1 MSITMYIRVLS
12 IALCCFSPLFAVAQS
27 WDNIKSD
34 PAYLYG
40 EGWGA
45 SISEADQMA
54 LGDLIS
60 KISISV
66 SSNFEVTEEETSIL
80 GKTDAQSYIQSKVK
94 TYSQAT
100 LNNTEKLIIDNEPD
114 AHVGRWVK
122 RSEIDKLF
130 AARQRKIQDYVF
142 LATRGEQNGKID
154 DALRYYYWA
163 FVLLKS
169 LQQPST
175 ETYQD
180 KEGTH
185 LLITYLPQRLNDIFS
200 DIRITPVQ
208 RDEDNNVLLD
218 ITFRGQPV
226 SSLDYT
232 YFDGM
237 DWSNIYSAKDG
248 KGILELTTSAPLKN
262 LQLKLEYEYRSEA
275 HIDKEMESVL
285 SVVKGNALRKS
296 YIHIDGS
303 NTAVT
308 DSPSAAPVNM
318 TVVSTHSTA
327 SNEPTNTAIVMS
339 KAPQT
344 NIATTLSDKPQTSM
358 DIKRIGN
365 EDVYRNII
373 ERIKTAIASRS
384 YTQVRSCFTP
394 EGYDIFQK
402 LIAYGNARLIE
413 RNEPYLFYSFDDKV
427 VCRSLPMSFSFKTGM
442 RKSFVENIV
451 LTFDAD
457 KRISNV
463 SFGLDDRA
471 EQDILYKKAWNEKTR
486 MLIMEFLEN
495 YRTAYALKR
504 LDYIEH
510 IFDDDAKIII
520 GHLSR
525 RPQIVSKDFG
535 AVNFNDK
542 QVKYT
547 RKNKM
552 QYLTDLKRCF
562 QSNEFINIRFSN
574 NDVRKLAGN
583 ELYSIQIK
591 QDYYS
596 SSYGDTGYLF
606 LMVDFHDPDQPL
618 IKVRTWQPE
627 PDPEFGIY
635 GPEMF

>member
-1 MSITMYIRVLS
+1 MPIRILS
-12 IALCCFSPLFAVAQS
+12 IALFCLCPLIATAQS
-27 WDNIKSD
+27 WESIKSN

-45 SISEADQMA
+45 SVSEADQMA

-60 KISISV
+60 KISITV
-66 SSNFEVTEEETSIL
+66 SSNFEVTEEETSML
-80 GKTDAQSYIQSKVK
+80 GKTDAQSYVQSKVK

-100 LNNTEKLIIDNEPD
+100 LSNTEKLIINNEPD

-130 AARQRKIQDYVF
+130 AARRRKMQDYVL
-142 LATRGEQNGKID
+142 LASRGEQNGKID

-169 LQQPST
+169 LQHPST

-200 DIRITPVQ
+200 DIRITPLK
-208 RDEDNNVLLD
+208 RDEDNNILLD
-218 ITFRGQPV
+218 ITFRGKPV

-237 DWSNIYSAKDG
+237 DWSSIYSAKDG
-248 KGILELTTSAPLKN
+248 RGVLEPAANALSKN
-262 LQLKLEYEYRSEA
+262 IQLKLEYEYRTEA
-275 HIDKEMESVL
+275 HIDKEMETVL

-296 YIHIDGS
+296 YLHIDG
-303 NTAVT
+303 
-308 DSPSAAPVNM
+308 
-318 TVVSTHSTA
+318 TVID
-327 SNEPTNTAIVMS
+327 EPQLTNTEYTETEATMNALVKTNSSAI
-339 KAPQT
+339 
-344 NIATTLSDKPQTSM
+344 LSDEPSKSTGITKVK
-358 DIKRIGN
+358 D
-365 EDVYRNII
+365 ELTYRNMIDCVI
-373 ERIKTAIASRS
+373 TAIKSRN
-384 YTQVRSCFTP
+384 YTQVQSCFTA
-394 EGYDIFQK
+394 EGYSIFQK

-413 RNEPYLFYSFDDKV
+413 KNEPYVFYSFEDKV
-427 VCRSLPMSFSFKTGM
+427 VCRSLPMSFSFRSGM
-442 RKSFVENIV
+442 RKSFVEDVV

-457 KRISNV
+457 RLISNV
-463 SFGLDDRA
+463 SFGLDDQA
-471 EQDILYKKAWNEKTR
+471 EQNILHKGAWNEKTR

-504 LDYIEH
+504 LDYIEQ

-525 RPQIVSKDFG
+525 RPKMTTKDFG
-535 AVNFNDK
+535 TVSFNDK
-542 QVKYT
+542 QVSYT
-547 RKNKM
+547 RKNKT
-552 QYLTDLKRCF
+552 QYLSDLKRCF

-574 NDVRKLAGN
+574 NDVRKLSGD

-606 LMVDFHDPDQPL
+606 LMVDFHNPDQPL
-618 IKVRTWQPE
+618 IKIRTWQPE
-627 PDPEFGIY
+627 PDPEFGVY